1 MIENWPDKSIFPSC
15 FLFSVQ
21 RSLSINTRSTGRE
34 LRISLNSSKGFSSSR
49 LFAWCLLHQGS
60 QSTIISTSWSSF
72 SRSVSSTDPRIRCHI
87 SRLPYSIAVSRGDW
101 PLQSLFGSN
110 LPNIQNQSF
119 SFPFNKKQSSPS
131 VKKQTHMSLQASDH
145 GGVKQ
150 KTIMT
155 KLFPLDLSLF
165 FSPCTGLS
173 DYLLKGLEKL
183 FESCN

>member
-1 MIENWPDKSIFPSC
+1 MGQIFRPSFYFIIF
-15 FLFSVQ
+15 FLF
-21 RSLSINTRSTGRE
+21 INTRSTGRE

-49 LFAWCLLHQGS
+49 LFAWCLLHHGS

-87 SRLPYSIAVSRGDW
+87 SRRPYSIAVSRGDW

-110 LPNIQNQSF
+110 LPNIQNQS
-119 SFPFNKKQSSPS
+119 SSLPFNKKQSSPS
-131 VKKQTHMSLQASDH
+131 VKKYPHMFLQASDH
-145 GGVKQ
+145 SRVKQ
-150 KTIMT
+150 KTIIAEV
-155 KLFPLDLSLF
+155 FPLGLSLFFF

-173 DYLLKGLEKL
+173 DYLIKRLKKL